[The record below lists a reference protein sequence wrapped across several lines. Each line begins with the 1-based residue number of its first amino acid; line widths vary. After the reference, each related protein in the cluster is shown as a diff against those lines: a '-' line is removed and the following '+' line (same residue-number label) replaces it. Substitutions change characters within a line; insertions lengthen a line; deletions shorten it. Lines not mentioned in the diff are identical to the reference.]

1 MYDPY
6 TGRWL
11 QELPRELARP
21 NMQPRYEIVEV
32 NGRKGAE
39 ALPMGPNSQALV
51 MDQQEPVVYI
61 IQTDGAGLKTVG
73 EYDLTPHVDK
83 QQKAQEDLLQ
93 LIRQLNDKVTE
104 LEGRINESTTWQRQQ
119 RREPAIDGPDG
130 HIEADVKGAEPPDG
144 APVYSPAAG
153 L

>member
-11 QELPRELARP
+11 QEPPRELTRP

-73 EYDLTPHVDK
+73 EYDLVPHVDK
-83 QQKAQEDLLQ
+83 QQKAQEDLFQ

-119 RREPAIDGPDG
+119 RREPAFDGPDG
-130 HIEADVKGAEPPDG
+130 HAEADVKGAESPDG